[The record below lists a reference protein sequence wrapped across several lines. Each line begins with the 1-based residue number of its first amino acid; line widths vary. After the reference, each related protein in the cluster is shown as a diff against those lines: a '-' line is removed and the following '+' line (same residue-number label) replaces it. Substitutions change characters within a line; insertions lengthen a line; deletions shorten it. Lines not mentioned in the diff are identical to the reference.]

1 VGVRVEDE
9 FAAEFAGGGVEHA
22 DVEVLDQDEDVGSGV
37 GSADAAG
44 LEPALVAQGDFAPL
58 VDPVVADSV
67 VDVAAAVAGAGLGP
81 AAGSWH
87 VTGMPYGACRV
98 EL

>member
-1 VGVRVEDE
+1 
-9 FAAEFAGGGVEHA
+9 
-22 DVEVLDQDEDVGSGV
+22 
-37 GSADAAG
+37 
-44 LEPALVAQGDFAPL
+44 
-58 VDPVVADSV
+58 VADSV